1 MEQVENFKENYVTT
15 PLKLANVEDDRDVR
29 NLIYQRLLIAPETSD
44 GDIQVEVMKAYAERY
59 PDMQILDWMRIVRD
73 YTPMV
78 REAAKQPTARM
89 IEMQHQQYGMAA
101 EDKGEYESK
110 SDKE

>member
-1 MEQVENFKENYVTT
+1 MGKNSLMAT
-15 PLKLANVEDDRDVR
+15 PRKLENVEDDRDVR

-78 REAAKQPTARM
+78 REAAKQPTH
-89 IEMQHQQYGMAA
+89 IVQMQQQKQYGMVA
-101 EDKGEYESK
+101 EGEDEYNKHNE
-110 SDKE
+110 